1 MMLLLASET
10 DCQVPTSASDPVV
23 DVGVVTVVECW
34 YPTHPAAA
42 IEAAATQ
49 ARMEIFIRNA
59 PSIGQAQELLKS
71 RDCTTM
77 DACPS

>member
-23 DVGVVTVVECW
+23 DVGVVTVLECW
-34 YPTHPAAA
+34 YPTHPAAV

-49 ARMEIFIRNA
+49 ARMEFFIRNA
-59 PSIGQAQELLKS
+59 PLVGQAQELLKS